1 MSVPV
6 VPNELHQV
14 DFVRVRFQL
23 EFQEECALDLVR
35 FLGLRPLLGRVARQY
50 FAAGGAEGLR
60 RYKLLFEPEA
70 VSDPVAVRK
79 FQKPAPPFVV
89 MLTPFTPATYDV
101 GETFSLELLF
111 LGTSIPLIGDFL
123 EILVQLGRSG
133 LIDGAGLFDVVE
145 VCASG
150 EDGVNQTVW
159 RMGAPSKTVA
169 PPLDTLG
176 SWLER
181 QWSEVG
187 PLTLQFVTP
196 TRLLSNGRLLRR
208 PTFAQL
214 FPFMLRR
221 VTSMVYTHADCE
233 PWVDLDL
240 LFQAT
245 GEVDSGKR
253 SFEWHDWKELG
264 DHRSLRQ
271 IGGFTGNM
279 SLSGDALIE
288 ISWVI
293 ALAGLFG
300 IGKGA
305 AFGAGRF
312 RMVPGDS
319 IN

>member
-1 MSVPV
+1 MPAPV
-6 VPNELHQV
+6 VPNELSRV

-23 EFQEECALDLVR
+23 EFQEACALNLAR

-50 FAAGGAEGLR
+50 LTSDGAEGLR

-79 FQKPAPPFVV
+79 FQKPAPPFVL
-89 MLTPFTPATYDV
+89 MLTPFPPATYDV
-101 GETFSLELLF
+101 GETFSLEMLF

-133 LIDGAGLFDVVE
+133 LVDGASQFDVVE

-150 EDGVNQTVW
+150 EDGVSQTVW
-159 RMGAPSKTVA
+159 RAGTSPGSVA
-169 PPLDTLG
+169 PPLDSLG

-181 QWSEVG
+181 QWPEG
-187 PLTLQFVTP
+187 WPLTLQFVTP

-208 PTFAQL
+208 PTFPQV

-221 VTSMVYTHADCE
+221 VTSMVYAHAECE

-245 GEVDSGKR
+245 EEIVSGKR

-264 DHRSLRQ
+264 EHRSLRQ
-271 IGGFTGNM
+271 IGGFTGSI
-279 SLSGDALIE
+279 SLAGDTLTE
-288 ISWVI
+288 IYWVI
-293 ALAGLFG
+293 ALASLFG

-312 RMVPGDS
+312 RIVAGEVD
-319 IN
+319 N

>member
-6 VPNELHQV
+6 VPNELSQV

-23 EFQEECALDLVR
+23 EFQEECAFDLAL
-35 FLGLRPLLGRVARQY
+35 FMGLRPLLGRVARQY
-50 FAAGGAEGLR
+50 FTGEGAEGLR

-79 FQKPAPPFVV
+79 FQKPAPPFVL
-89 MLTPFTPATYDV
+89 MLSPFPLAMYDV

-123 EILVQLGRSG
+123 EILIQLGRSG
-133 LIDGAGLFDVVE
+133 LVDGAGLFDVVE

-150 EDGVNQTVW
+150 EDGVSQTVW
-159 RMGAPSKTVA
+159 MTGAPSETVA

-181 QWSEVG
+181 QCSEDG
-187 PLTLQFVTP
+187 QLTLQFVTP

-221 VTSMVYTHADCE
+221 VTSMVYAHADCE

-245 GEVDSGKR
+245 GAVDSGKR
-253 SFEWHDWKELG
+253 SFDWHDWKELG

-271 IGGFTGNM
+271 VGGFTGKI
-279 SLSGDALIE
+279 SLAGDGLIE
-288 ISWVI
+288 IFWVI
-293 ALAGLFG
+293 ALASLFG

-312 RMVPGDS
+312 RMVAGDP
-319 IN
+319 II